1 MNLNKVNKLLIV
13 RLSSLGDILLT
24 TPFIRA
30 LKKKYPHISIDFVLR
45 EQYGDLLLKNRCIN
59 QTIIY
64 YQRKIEDTKKIII
77 AQNYDLI
84 VDLQNNLR
92 SFKLL
97 NGKRTKIVKFKK
109 YSVRKFLLVKF
120 KLNLM
125 KNIPPIPVRY
135 ASVIPGL
142 MLDDGGPDIVT
153 RKPLSPEILKKQN
166 LIGFCPGSMHYT
178 KKWPEEYFVEL
189 GNILTN
195 AGFTVVIFGGEEDRL
210 LCERLHFSIK
220 DSINLCKSNN
230 ILQIAEDMKQC
241 DVVVCNDSGLMHT
254 ACAAGVPVAV
264 FYGST
269 VSEFGFTPYNTPN
282 IILENKSLSCRPCS
296 HIGRNVCPKDHFKCM
311 KEIKPDYVFRQLT
324 AFIKTK

>member
-45 EQYGDLLLKNRCIN
+45 EQYRDLLIYNRHIN
-59 QTIIY
+59 KTIIY
-64 YQRKIEDTKKIII
+64 NQRKNEETKKIIL
-77 AQNYDLI
+77 AQRYDLI

-92 SFKLL
+92 SFKLI
-97 NGKRTKIVKFKK
+97 NGIRTRVVKFKK

-125 KNIPPIPVRY
+125 KNLPPIPVRY

-142 MLDDGGPDIVT
+142 MLDDEGPDIVT
-153 RKPLSPEILKKQN
+153 SQPLSPEIFKKQR

-178 KKWPEEYFVEL
+178 KKWPEEYFVKL
-189 GNILTN
+189 GNLLTD
-195 AGFTVVIFGGEEDRL
+195 AGFTIVIFGGEEDRL
-210 LCERLHFSIK
+210 FCERLHFSIK

-241 DVVVCNDSGLMHT
+241 DVVVCNDSGLMHS

-269 VSEFGFTPYNTPN
+269 VKEFGFIPYNTPN
-282 IILENKSLSCRPCS
+282 LILENKTLSCRPCS
-296 HIGRNVCPKDHFKCM
+296 HIGRNYCPKDHFKCM
-311 KEIKPDYVFRQLT
+311 KDIKPEFVLNQIT
-324 AFIKTK
+324 SFIKNS